1 MSRKAPV
8 YRWNF
13 TPGFEEGLEPSTHH
27 TQRMLLP
34 WATILFI
41 LTVHHICLHTVAQST
56 EPLTLI
62 SPGEVLACEST
73 TLWWIGGQPLYS
85 LFYAVAAS
93 GLQQEE
99 NIGNDVLI
107 AKTEMTNLTF
117 VAPNKPGKMLRF
129 KVVDGLGEESTLWIL
144 DQPSSSCSDST
155 ITIIH
160 PPQTSA
166 TQTMI
171 TQPRTTPDP
180 ETTLTSPTLHDS
192 FSLPEE
198 TTPIVTPT
206 LTRQESGTA
215 TQTRPPEDG
224 GSVIPSNTAVGT
236 NAPSLTS
243 VGNTVISAGGENH
256 GPNAP
261 NTDDTGSGPATAAPY
276 RDSSKS
282 DQARHPISKQ
292 AKGAIFG
299 TIFGSMFIFLGVV
312 CWRWRVKQ
320 LEKRKP
326 IAVLPRS
333 RKEGEDISGRGDSSE
348 FAERGSLSNSN
359 KSGPIRRIGAGIN
372 EEELRSMMLLHTP
385 VSPVTP
391 TSMSPQARAP
401 SSASQ
406 HPSQS
411 TLPHVV
417 ISSTQQTNP
426 VEIDPVSPVSLTL
439 PSPTPPTYPRVP
451 PLLIPSSKERGSRVN
466 LNRSSPSQMTIG
478 GTIEQHPTPHDS
490 ATRMTTPSMVSQST
504 VDREIE
510 GRRLSDHRNRDSIE
524 PEDSQ
529 YDNRNTR
536 PEADDISLYLR
547 PSPTYDNPRHEIPSV
562 SLQQLVGRE
571 LENLLTQ
578 MTIPPTPQGPSTPP
592 SLQHQG
598 DPSSH
603 DLASPA
609 YEPHS
614 QPRLTLHIPP
624 PPLRSAPSR
633 EKEPIQRIEETASSS
648 RGAVSAANDEQDS
661 SRSPSYPPPS
671 HGSPTSSMPAHEMP
685 GSHSR
690 TAHSPR
696 SVSTSVHTQRLVISR
711 QDMEHLADLVALRI
725 SGPDTQRI
733 DRRGNRIG
741 SGNVNPL
748 VRGDAGDNLPPPSYT

>member
-1 MSRKAPV
+1 
-8 YRWNF
+8 
-13 TPGFEEGLEPSTHH
+13 
-27 TQRMLLP
+27 
-34 WATILFI
+34 
-41 LTVHHICLHTVAQST
+41 
-56 EPLTLI
+56 
-62 SPGEVLACEST
+62 
-73 TLWWIGGQPLYS
+73 
-85 LFYAVAAS
+85 
-93 GLQQEE
+93 
-99 NIGNDVLI
+99 
-107 AKTEMTNLTF
+107 
-117 VAPNKPGKMLRF
+117 
-129 KVVDGLGEESTLWIL
+129 
-144 DQPSSSCSDST
+144 
-155 ITIIH
+155 
-160 PPQTSA
+160 
-166 TQTMI
+166 
-171 TQPRTTPDP
+171 
-180 ETTLTSPTLHDS
+180 
-192 FSLPEE
+192 
-198 TTPIVTPT
+198 
-206 LTRQESGTA
+206 
-215 TQTRPPEDG
+215 
-224 GSVIPSNTAVGT
+224 
-236 NAPSLTS
+236 
-243 VGNTVISAGGENH
+243 
-256 GPNAP
+256 
-261 NTDDTGSGPATAAPY
+261 
-276 RDSSKS
+276 
-282 DQARHPISKQ
+282 
-292 AKGAIFG
+292 
-299 TIFGSMFIFLGVV
+299 MFIFLGVV

-348 FAERGSLSNSN
+348 FAERGSPSNSN

-385 VSPVTP
+385 VSPATP

-417 ISSTQQTNP
+417 ISSTQQINP

-466 LNRSSPSQMTIG
+466 LNRSSPRQMTIG

-510 GRRLSDHRNRDSIE
+510 ERRLSDH
-524 PEDSQ
+524 Q
-529 YDNRNTR
+529 
-536 PEADDISLYLR
+536 
-547 PSPTYDNPRHEIPSV
+547 
-562 SLQQLVGRE
+562 
-571 LENLLTQ
+571 
-578 MTIPPTPQGPSTPP
+578 
-592 SLQHQG
+592 
-598 DPSSH
+598 
-603 DLASPA
+603 
-609 YEPHS
+609 
-614 QPRLTLHIPP
+614 
-624 PPLRSAPSR
+624 
-633 EKEPIQRIEETASSS
+633 ETASSS